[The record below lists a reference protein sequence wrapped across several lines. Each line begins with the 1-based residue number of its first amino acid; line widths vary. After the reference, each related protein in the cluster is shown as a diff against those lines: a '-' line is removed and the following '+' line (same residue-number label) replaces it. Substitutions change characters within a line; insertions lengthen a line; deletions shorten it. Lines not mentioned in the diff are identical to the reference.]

1 MKLLILGASSYI
13 GARLFNDLSNKF
25 DLVGTYFVNQ
35 TDPRLIRL
43 DLNNKADIETIITL
57 HNPDIIIHLAN
68 YSSSRNIAGNEAKYL
83 ALNLEVTKTL
93 VNLSNKYQNK
103 IIFVSSMASVTKSN
117 LYGQLKA
124 ESEQLV
130 KGVNKGYFILR
141 PSAVIGVSPN
151 QKNNKITDKII
162 ATINGNRQ
170 SFDTSWLLQPTYIG
184 HITQVIEKIINDDMW
199 NAELSLYTNHPV
211 TQYQIASD
219 ILSNFGMDAD
229 QIDLGINIPLMPDN
243 TEELKKYGVSPLGYK
258 EIIQLIVKEINALG
272 LHS

>member
-25 DLVGTYFVNQ
+25 DLVGTYFNNQ

-43 DLNNKADIETIITL
+43 DLNNKADIEAIITL

-68 YSSSRNIAGNEAKYL
+68 YSSSRNIAGNEANYQ

-93 VNLSNKYQNK
+93 VNLANKYQKK

-141 PSAVIGVSPN
+141 LSAVIGVSPN

-184 HITQVIEKIINDDMW
+184 HITQVIEKIINDNVW
-199 NAELSLYTNHPV
+199 NTELSLYINHPA

-219 ILSNFGMDAD
+219 TLSNFGMDAD
-229 QIDLGINIPLMPDN
+229 QIDLGINIPLMSDN
-243 TEELKKYGVSPLGYK
+243 AEEVKKYGVSPMVYS
-258 EIIQLIVKEINALG
+258 EIIQLIVKEIKVLVQNN
-272 LHS
+272 